1 LAYTWIHQSQNA
13 EVSIPRKI
21 VFKVS
26 WRPSATHGATV
37 RGVCSADFK
46 RSIEETYLSAHGA
59 EFGIPA
65 AGGGKRVE
73 RLEN

>member
-1 LAYTWIHQSQNA
+1 
-13 EVSIPRKI
+13 VSIPRKI

-46 RSIEETYLSAHGA
+46 RSIEETYLSVTHGA